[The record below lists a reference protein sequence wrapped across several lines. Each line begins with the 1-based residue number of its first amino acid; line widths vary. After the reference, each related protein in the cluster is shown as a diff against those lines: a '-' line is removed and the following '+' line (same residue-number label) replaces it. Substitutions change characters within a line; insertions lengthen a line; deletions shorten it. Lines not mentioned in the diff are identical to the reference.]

1 MDSDGAT
8 SQAIVKRNVLGYKLA
23 QGVDQVT
30 YNLNLNPATGVDFGR
45 NRGFLVGPQVP
56 LYGSGA
62 MLLYAVIEPIRR
74 RIGKKWYGIAL
85 SALVA
90 MIAADA
96 LDTPHRFTVSDG
108 TDSYTLTVSA
118 LGYCK
123 TAIERGGEAMAN
135 LGKALY
141 LYNRAAEKYFGA

>member
-1 MDSDGAT
+1 MFEADNSLRVYLRFLNGYAPDSYRFQVDGQSA
-8 SQAIVKRNVLGYKLA
+8 R
-23 QGVDQVT
+23 
-30 YNLNLNPATGVDFGR
+30 
-45 NRGFLVGPQVP
+45 
-56 LYGSGA
+56 
-62 MLLYAVIEPIRR
+62 
-74 RIGKKWYGIAL
+74 L
-85 SALVA
+85 SAKGDGTYYLSVEN
-90 MIAADA
+90 IAADA